1 MRRSASLKELFHS
14 IRAFHLGTR
23 FSVSPFTI
31 PADPS
36 RHSIAL
42 DPYTDVYLHFQSQA
56 YFQLGRYERA
66 VEVLKRRLTRHPDTD
81 ISRVLLAASF
91 GHLGRTDE
99 ARAQWQEVF
108 RINPNYSLEHRRKV
122 LPYKNPAD
130 FELVVEGL
138 RKAGIEP

>member
-1 MRRSASLKELFHS
+1 M
-14 IRAFHLGTR
+14 
-23 FSVSPFTI
+23 
-31 PADPS
+31 
-36 RHSIAL
+36 

-56 YFQLGRYERA
+56 YFLLGRYEKA

-91 GHLGRTDE
+91 GHLGRTEE
-99 ARAQWQEVF
+99 ARAQWREVF
-108 RINPNYSLEHRRKV
+108 RINPDYSLEHRRKV
-122 LPYKNPAD
+122 LPYKNPTD

>member
-1 MRRSASLKELFHS
+1 MINIARYLKFVFRVAVHGV
-14 IRAFHLGTR
+14 F
-23 FSVSPFTI
+23 
-31 PADPS
+31 
-36 RHSIAL
+36 
-42 DPYTDVYLHFQSQA
+42 
-56 YFQLGRYERA
+56 LGRYEKA

-108 RINPNYSLEHRRKV
+108 RINPDYSLEHRRKV

-130 FELVVEGL
+130 FELVVQGL
-138 RKAGIEP
+138 RKAGIET

>member
-1 MRRSASLKELFHS
+1 M
-14 IRAFHLGTR
+14 
-23 FSVSPFTI
+23 
-31 PADPS
+31 
-36 RHSIAL
+36 

-56 YFQLGRYERA
+56 YFLLGRYEKA

-91 GHLGRTDE
+91 GHLGRTEE

-108 RINPNYSLEHRRKV
+108 RINPDYSLEHRRKV
-122 LPYKNPAD
+122 LPYKDPAD